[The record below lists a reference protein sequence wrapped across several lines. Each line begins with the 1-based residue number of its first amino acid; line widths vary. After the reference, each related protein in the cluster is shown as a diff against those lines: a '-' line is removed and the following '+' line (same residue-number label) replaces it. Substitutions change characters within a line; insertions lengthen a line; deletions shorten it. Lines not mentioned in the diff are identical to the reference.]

1 MTVPRQP
8 SPPDVPGPPGPG
20 SPEGRRPEDRRHMI
34 RRRWLTATI
43 IVLLIGVPAGYLL
56 ISANQSRDSGRDKEK
71 KYSAT
76 GLTAGWPSKVQRRL
90 YDVPVPPYSAEVA
103 YYETNNWRTSRLY
116 VQFLTSNEGLETFL
130 EETGTSARRL
140 KKDDITISKRDQKVV
155 GWEFTGPGPW
165 SGITHDQDDPA
176 PTQDIVV
183 NRSNPDHPMVYV
195 VSRTTP

>member
-8 SPPDVPGPPGPG
+8 PSPDLPGASDAPGRDG
-20 SPEGRRPEDRRHMI
+20 GKTEDRRHMI

-43 IVLLIGVPAGYLL
+43 IVLLIGIPAGYLV
-56 ISANQSRDSGRDKEK
+56 ISANQSRDSGRDKES

-90 YDVPVPPYSAEVA
+90 YDVPIPPYSEEVA

-116 VQFLTSNEGLETFL
+116 VQFLTSNKGLDKFL
-130 EETGTSARRL
+130 DQIGTTTPHL
-140 KKDDITISKRDQKVV
+140 KLNDITISKRDQKVV

-165 SGITHDQDDPA
+165 SGLTHEQKDPA
-176 PTQDIVV
+176 PTLDVV
-183 NRSNPDHPMVYV
+183 VDRSNAQHPMVYV
-195 VSRTTP
+195 VSTTTP

>member
-8 SPPDVPGPPGPG
+8 SPPDLPGAPEPGRDA
-20 SPEGRRPEDRRHMI
+20 GRAEDRRHMI

-43 IVLLIGVPAGYLL
+43 IVLLIGIPAGYLV
-56 ISANQSRDSGRDKEK
+56 ISANQSRNSGRDKED

-76 GLTAGWPSKVQRRL
+76 GLTEGWPSKVQGRL

-116 VQFLTSNEGLETFL
+116 VQFLTSNEGLATFL
-130 EETGTSARRL
+130 KEIGTSETKL
-140 KKDDITISKRDQKVV
+140 KPKDFTIGKRDRNVV

-165 SGITHDQDDPA
+165 SGLTHEQKDPA
-176 PTQDIVV
+176 PSHDVV
-183 NRSNPDHPMVYV
+183 VDRANPEHPMVYV
-195 VSRTTP
+195 VSMTTP